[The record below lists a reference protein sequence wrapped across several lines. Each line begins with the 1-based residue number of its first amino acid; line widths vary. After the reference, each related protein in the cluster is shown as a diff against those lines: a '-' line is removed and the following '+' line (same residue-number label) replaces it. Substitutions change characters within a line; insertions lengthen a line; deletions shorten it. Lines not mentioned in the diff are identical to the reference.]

1 MDSVVK
7 IDCQITKTKADV
19 NPPPLAAMKLVIIS
33 EHNEYAV
40 PQNI

>member
-7 IDCQITKTKADV
+7 IDWHITKTKADV
-19 NPPPLAAMKLVIIS
+19 NPPLAAMKLVIIS